1 MSAAANDWDQN
12 TDLVVSQGSGGNIMF
27 WEGSYGA
34 TGWDGGTEAYN
45 GNNRPCVNWP
55 DLTVN
60 GNCNTTDRKANYSY
74 IYFNTYYGPYYLPA
88 YGTRHEIGHV
98 FGLGHVS
105 CSTNSIMKYGT
116 CRPNVPTT
124 LQADEKNQ
132 INSWY

>member
-1 MSAAANDWDQN
+1 
-12 TDLVVSQGSGGNIMF
+12 MF